1 MSPPFRGEACVV
13 NIRHFEL
20 AEELFDIEPSATYA
34 ARAASI
40 IAQLAGAAAHRVVV
54 DGSEAGQSN
63 GSGGDMHGEA
73 LAVPLRHGKQEM
85 GTLQLWFG
93 DSQQAGED
101 AQRIAHWG
109 GRVISRGIA
118 YSRRMGQSNGNGTS
132 GNREV
137 DVRALLASTP
147 LTPRERDVVGRLV
160 SGHSTREIAQSTGL
174 TVATVNTYLKRIFA
188 KLGVHSRVELL
199 ARVTGT
205 RNAFPVA
212 RAPS

>member
-1 MSPPFRGEACVV
+1 MVT
-13 NIRHFEL
+13 IRHLEL
-20 AEELFDIEPSATYA
+20 TEELFDIEPSGTYA
-34 ARAASI
+34 ARAAAVV
-40 IAQLAGAAAHRVVV
+40 AQLAGAAAHRVVV
-54 DGSEAGQSN
+54 DGSEGQNS
-63 GSGGDMHGEA
+63 SGGEMRGEA

-85 GTLQLWFG
+85 GTLQLWFSDG
-93 DSQQAGED
+93 QRAGED
-101 AQRIAHWG
+101 AQRIARWG
-109 GRVISRGIA
+109 GRVLSRGIA
-118 YSRRMGQSNGNGTS
+118 YSRRIGSNGIGT
-132 GNREV
+132 REV
-137 DVRALLASTP
+137 DVQALLASTP

-205 RNAFPVA
+205 RNAFPVS